1 MIKNLGVSFTAVLLA
16 LVVAELFLRN
26 FGWQPGQFQYNRWV
40 KRVEQ
45 LQPLY
50 GFLADE
56 NGVFKVDTAFVFKL
70 VKDFGENLDDRD
82 NSGWYC
88 TQHQLT
94 PEICSP
100 KLDVYADDEK
110 LGVAF
115 RERYIKLKRDGCTTC
130 SDSIFELYAS
140 NPFNADG
147 FYSIPFNSKCEDEK
161 RVLLLGDSFTWGHST
176 TNKTRSFSNEL
187 LARGRAIYNTGISGS
202 DVAQYRRVLEVYSSV
217 VEPDL
222 VIMNFFM
229 GNDIAN
235 FERVPEPYVPVHYAT
250 NAGNLLSFQADTS
263 FANMNDAYANII
275 NNMVI
280 PQIDDLNGFAAKTVV
295 GTIVW
300 TGLVRFGYANAR
312 FGQVRETPEI
322 PETRNELLQISEFCK
337 ERDIP
342 FVLSVIP
349 NLYVGKLAGFES
361 RPEVFDGLPHIQ
373 PAVTIDD
380 YNADDGHFNDEG
392 HLFYA
397 NFLDSLITKQFGDE

>member
-1 MIKNLGVSFTAVLLA
+1 
-16 LVVAELFLRN
+16 
-26 FGWQPGQFQYNRWV
+26 
-40 KRVEQ
+40 
-45 LQPLY
+45 
-50 GFLADE
+50 
-56 NGVFKVDTAFVFKL
+56 
-70 VKDFGENLDDRD
+70 
-82 NSGWYC
+82 
-88 TQHQLT
+88 
-94 PEICSP
+94 
-100 KLDVYADDEK
+100 
-110 LGVAF
+110 
-115 RERYIKLKRDGCTTC
+115 
-130 SDSIFELYAS
+130 
-140 NPFNADG
+140 
-147 FYSIPFNSKCEDEK
+147 
-161 RVLLLGDSFTWGHST
+161 
-176 TNKTRSFSNEL
+176 
-187 LARGRAIYNTGISGS
+187 
-202 DVAQYRRVLEVYSSV
+202 
-217 VEPDL
+217 
-222 VIMNFFM
+222 MNFFM

-312 FGQVRETPEI
+312 FRQVREAPEI

-349 NLYVGKLAGFES
+349 NLYLGKLAGFES
-361 RPEVFDGLPHIQ
+361 RPEVFDGLPHMQ